1 MNTDN
6 RSTHRASLYS
16 RDSQS
21 RTCRAFVLF
30 IFFAVVFCLLLAIG
44 ILKTIPVL

>member
-6 RSTHRASLYS
+6 RSTHKASLRS
-16 RDSQS
+16 HDSQS

-30 IFFAVVFCLLLAIG
+30 IFFAVVFCLLLATG
-44 ILKTIPVL
+44 ILKAIPIL